1 MKRIFSIVAVVVMWC
16 GMSWAI
22 PAKPGLL
29 TVIQSDGT
37 TLHIQ
42 MLGDEFNHSV
52 ATADG
57 KTIALGADGN
67 YYYSSADGIT
77 TMLAHDADA
86 RTADELAFL
95 SRHEG
100 EFTFSSLSHR
110 KQLQGKQRV
119 RQASHLSRA
128 TQVPNSG
135 SPLVP
140 VILVQYTD
148 KQMSNSVEDIEAHY
162 KTDEKSAFQY
172 FVDQSNGI
180 YTPQFDIFGIYDLPN
195 DRAFYGANNGDLDA
209 GVAQMVIDAIE
220 LAGDDIDWSR
230 YDNDGDNVADV
241 CVVVYAGVG
250 EAQAWSTVPS
260 SVWPCQW
267 DLTEAQEYGDG
278 TGPQERNGITIDK
291 FAVFNEISGR
301 FDDGTILDGIGTFC
315 HEFSHC
321 LGLPDF
327 YATNNNYYYG
337 MGCWSLMDDGC
348 YNGELV
354 DGDTPIGYSAYEKN
368 FMGWIDLITPE
379 DNMQYT
385 LPVFNGNSIDTD
397 QALKITALNEN
408 EYWIIENR
416 RQQGWDQYIPGE
428 GVLITHFTY
437 VPDRWADNTVNN
449 YSVKL
454 ATVVPADNQSNTR
467 TEATDPYGVSNQ
479 EFTSE
484 SLPAMMANMYSNGSL
499 ATTTGGAGAVTG
511 KRVTEITLNDD
522 GTASLWYNRVVSG
535 DVTGDNIVD
544 VEDVNAV
551 VNVILKLNTV
561 SDYPGNCDM
570 DGNGIIDVEDVNAII
585 NIILK
590 L

>member
-1 MKRIFSIVAVVVMWC
+1 MKRVFTFIAVTVILSGIALAV
-16 GMSWAI
+16 

-29 TVIQSDGT
+29 SVTQSDGS
-37 TLHIQ
+37 TLQIQ
-42 MLGDEFNHSV
+42 MLGDEFNHSLV
-52 ATADG
+52 TADG
-57 KTIALGADGN
+57 LTIALGADGD
-67 YYYSSADGIT
+67 YYYRSVSGIT

-86 RTADELAFL
+86 RTYEERAFL

-100 EFTFSSLSHR
+100 EFTLSGFSR
-110 KQLQGKQRV
+110 AKQQQGKLRS
-119 RQASHLSRA
+119 RQASPMRA
-128 TQVPNSG
+128 TQVPTNG
-135 SPLVP
+135 SPRIP
-140 VILVQYTD
+140 IILVQYTD
-148 KQMSNSVEDIEAHY
+148 KQMSNTLEDMEAHY
-162 KTDEKSAFQY
+162 KTNEKSAFQY
-172 FVDQSNGI
+172 FVDQSNGL
-180 YTPQFDIFGIYDLPN
+180 YTPQFDLFGIYDLPN
-195 DRAFYGANNGDLDA
+195 NRAFYGTNNGDLDA
-209 GVAQMVIDAIE
+209 GVAQMVIDAID

-241 CVVVYAGVG
+241 CVVVYAGVW

-301 FDDGTILDGIGTFC
+301 FDDGTVLDGIGTFC
-315 HEFSHC
+315 HEYSHC

-337 MGCWSLMDDGC
+337 MGSWSLMDDGC
-348 YNGELV
+348 YNGEIV

-368 FMGWIDLITPE
+368 FMCWIGLITPE
-379 DNMQYT
+379 DNTQYV
-385 LPVFNGNSIDTD
+385 LPVFNNKNLDSD

-408 EYWIIENR
+408 EYWILENR
-416 RQQGWDQYIPGE
+416 RQQGWDEYIPGE

-437 VPDRWADNTVNN
+437 VPSRWADNTVNN

-454 ATVVPADNQSNTR
+454 ATVVPADNQLNKRS
-467 TEATDPYGVSNQ
+467 EATDTYGVSNF

-484 SLPAMMANMYSNGSL
+484 SSPAMMANMYANGSL
-499 ATTTGGAGAVTG
+499 ATSMGGAGAVSG
-511 KRVTEITLNDD
+511 KRVTGITLNDD

-535 DVTGDNIVD
+535 DVNGDYIVD
-544 VEDVNAV
+544 VEDVNAL
-551 VNVILKLNTV
+551 VNIILKLNTAG
-561 SDYPGNCDM
+561 DYPGNCDM